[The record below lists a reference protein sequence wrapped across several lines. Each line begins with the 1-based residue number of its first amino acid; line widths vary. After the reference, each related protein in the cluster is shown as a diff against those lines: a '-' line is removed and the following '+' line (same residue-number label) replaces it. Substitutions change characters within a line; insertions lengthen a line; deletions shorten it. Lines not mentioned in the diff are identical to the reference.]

1 MALNEEVGIT
11 GNSELLGCTTGD
23 RNVAP
28 SSSIAPEDEVVDID
42 DKEKEGIIKGDTKLS
57 GV

>member
-1 MALNEEVGIT
+1 MNEEVGIT
-11 GNSELLGCTTGD
+11 GNSELLRCTTGD

-28 SSSIAPEDEVVDID
+28 SSSIAPEDGVVDID
-42 DKEKEGIIKGDTKLS
+42 DKEKEGIIKGDSNLS